1 MSTGAA
7 LACCLLFAVAVDFG
21 FGFGV
26 RSLGGKFLALGVA
39 PRAAFKIPFCVGIY
53 VAAYTRT

>member
-26 RSLGGKFLALGVA
+26 RSLGGKFLGVA
-39 PRAAFKIPFCVGIY
+39 PRAAFKIPFRVGIY